1 MVCIGIE
8 DVLGMQDQVNIPGTL
23 AQHPNWRRRLPVN
36 VEDLAGDQRLAAVAA
51 ALSRAGRGSG

>member
-1 MVCIGIE
+1 VCIGIE
-8 DVLGMQDQVNIPGTL
+8 DVLGMQDQVNIPGTV

-36 VEDLAGDQRLAAVAA
+36 VEDLPGDQRLAAVAA